1 VLVTAFRPPRRL
13 RVEHRTHFG
22 YDRTVAASYN
32 ECRIQP
38 HTEPRQQIL
47 ESHVTIEPC
56 TWRYEYIDYW
66 TTSVIAFEVRTPHD
80 TLTVT
85 GTTVADIA
93 EAADPPQIDWT
104 RLRSPQTTDAFAESL
119 VATARTEPVPEVVEL
134 ATEAAAGK
142 PPHEAARA
150 VSDAITAVME
160 YAPGSTS
167 VQTPAADAWAARR
180 GVCQDFAHLA
190 VGAMHSVGIPGRY
203 VSGYVQSHP
212 KADIGETVSG
222 QSHAWIEWW
231 TGGWYG
237 WDPTSGQ
244 PVGSGHLAVGRGRDY
259 GDVPPVRGI
268 VSSAGQSRLDVS
280 VTVTRLR

>member
-1 VLVTAFRPPRRL
+1 
-13 RVEHRTHFG
+13 VEHRTYFG

-38 HTEPRQQIL
+38 RTEPRQQIL
-47 ESHVTIEPC
+47 ESHVAIEPC
-56 TWRYEYIDYW
+56 TWRYDFVDYW

-80 TLTVT
+80 TLSVT

-93 EAADPPQIDWT
+93 EAANPPQIDWA
-104 RLRSPQTTDAFAESL
+104 RLQSGPTGDAFAESL
-119 VATARTEPVPEVVEL
+119 VPTDRTEPVPELVEL
-134 ATEAAAGK
+134 AGAAAAGK
-142 PPHEAARA
+142 PPHEAAQA
-150 VSDAITAVME
+150 VADAITAAME

-167 VQTPAADAWAARR
+167 VQTPAAEAWEARR

-190 VGAMHSVGIPGRY
+190 VSAVRSVGIPARY
-203 VSGYVQSHP
+203 VSGYVQSHS
-212 KADIGETVSG
+212 AAAIGETVSG
-222 QSHAWIEWW
+222 QSHAWVEWW

-280 VTVTRLR
+280 VTVTRMR

>member
-1 VLVTAFRPPRRL
+1 MSGFQPPRRL
-13 RVEHRTHFG
+13 RVEHRTLFG

-38 HTEPRQQIL
+38 RTEPRQQIL

-56 TWRYEYIDYW
+56 TWRYDYLDYW

-80 TLTVT
+80 TLSVT
-85 GTTVADIA
+85 STTVADIA
-93 EAADPPQIDWT
+93 EAANPPQIDWA
-104 RLRSPQTTDAFAESL
+104 RLRSGQTSDAFAESL
-119 VATARTEPVPEVVEL
+119 VATDRTEPVPELVEL
-134 ATEAAAGK
+134 AGAAAAGK
-142 PPHEAARA
+142 PPHEAAQA
-150 VSDAITAVME
+150 VADAITAAME

-167 VQTPAADAWAARR
+167 VLTPAAEAWEAHR

-190 VGAMHSVGIPGRY
+190 VSAVRSVGIPARY
-203 VSGYVQSHP
+203 VSGYVQSHS
-212 KADIGETVSG
+212 AAAIGETISG
-222 QSHAWIEWW
+222 QSHAWVEWW

-280 VTVTRLR
+280 VTVTRMR